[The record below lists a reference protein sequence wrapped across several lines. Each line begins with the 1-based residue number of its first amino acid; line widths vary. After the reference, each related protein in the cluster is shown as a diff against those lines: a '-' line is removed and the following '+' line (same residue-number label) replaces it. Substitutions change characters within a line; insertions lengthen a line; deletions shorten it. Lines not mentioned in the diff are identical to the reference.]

1 MRARRHWR
9 EGLLGAALAVLLA
22 ASPAPA
28 VDLAETLREA
38 VESSPAMAE
47 ARASLRA
54 AEERRLQAEYALLPV
69 IGLSLQGDGR
79 YSSDGV
85 GGGPPGGDGGNTALS
100 SRLAV
105 EVNKSLYDS
114 GRSGEAEASAAAEV
128 EAVRHRLAAAEQSV
142 LLAAAEAHIG
152 ILRARELL
160 DLARGNR
167 GLLREQ
173 LAAARSRLELGTGTR
188 TDVAQAATRLAAAES
203 NVVRSQGNVEV
214 ALSRYA
220 DAVGRRPVSDPK
232 APVGLP
238 TLPGSEARALD
249 QMLRDHPE
257 LLAAVATEQAARFNL
272 RRVERATGATVSVFG
287 SASTLLDGARDSD
300 DQTRHDASLGLRLTK
315 TLFADLVADSA
326 VREAGEQVAMRQA
339 AAAAVQ
345 RAAESGLRAA
355 WENFTVAQALIGSG
369 ETRVEAAELAFAGVR
384 EKAELGAGTVLEVLD
399 AEQEALD
406 ARTAL
411 VGARYDE
418 QLAAYRLRA
427 ALGSLRLEELVP

>member
-1 MRARRHWR
+1 MRGWRHWR
-9 EGLLGAALAVLLA
+9 GGLPGAALAVLLA
-22 ASPAPA
+22 ALPAAA
-28 VDLAETLREA
+28 VELAETLREA

-69 IGLSLQGDGR
+69 VGLSLQGDGR

-85 GGGPPGGDGGNTALS
+85 GGGPGESDGNTALS

-105 EVNKSLYDS
+105 ELNKSLYDS
-114 GRSGEAEASAAAEV
+114 GRSDEAEAVAAAEV
-128 EAVRHRLAAAEQSV
+128 EAARRRLASAEQGV

-160 DLARGNR
+160 ELARSNR
-167 GLLREQ
+167 DLLREQ
-173 LAAARSRLELGTGTR
+173 LAAARRRLELGTGTR

-203 NVVRSQGNVEV
+203 NVVRGQGNVEV

-220 DAVGRRPVSDPK
+220 DAVGRRPGSDPES
-232 APVGLP
+232 PVGLP
-238 TLPGSEARALD
+238 ALPGSEAQARD
-249 QMLRDHPE
+249 QMLRDHPD
-257 LLAAVATEQAARFNL
+257 LLAAIAAEQAARSSL

-287 SASTLLDGARDSD
+287 SVSALLDGARESG
-300 DQTRHDASLGLRLTK
+300 DQDRQDAAVGLRLTK

-326 VREAGEQVAMRQA
+326 IREAGEQVASRQA
-339 AAAAVQ
+339 AVAAAQ
-345 RAAESGLRAA
+345 RGVETGLRAA
-355 WENFTVAQALIGSG
+355 WENFAVAQALIEAG

-427 ALGSLRLEELVP
+427 AVGSLRLEELTP